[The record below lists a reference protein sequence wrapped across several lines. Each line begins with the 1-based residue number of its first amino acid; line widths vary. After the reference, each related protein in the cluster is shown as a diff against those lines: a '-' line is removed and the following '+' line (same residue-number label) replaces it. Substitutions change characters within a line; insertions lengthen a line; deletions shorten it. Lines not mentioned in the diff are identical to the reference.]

1 MRFLPISSDDTD
13 NINFVYGT
21 ESVLLIILKRSL
33 KDQRIRELEVENQK
47 QAEEVTEKH
56 VS

>member
-21 ESVLLIILKRSL
+21 DNFKRSL